1 VGAALAWRNRHWA
14 FAGRVYITVIAVTAL
29 EFVWFLNHWNLL
41 GFRL

>member
-1 VGAALAWRNRHWA
+1 MEEEILG

-29 EFVWFLNHWNLL
+29 EFVWFLNHWNVL